1 MLVLEYAFHRQR
13 AIDAGTGEIDIVGRP
28 IGSLEPSALRA
39 VEDSEAPGLQPAAV
53 LKTHMDTVGLR
64 LLAQRSLEQR
74 DYAVEFAVLVDFR
87 QGGMDCQDT
96 NEGAQRGDIRLET
109 AERAGAGGVH
119 PGRGCCF
126 RRSIEGHN
134 LDHNETGGE
143 HCDECDDGPGYRTSE
158 AQRARVHC
166 RHTRVP
172 EQRRAL
178 PWAAAVVLSAV
189 AHRVI
194 ADVF

>member
-109 AERAGAGGVH
+109 AERVGAGGVH
-119 PGRGCCF
+119 PGRGAAF
-126 RRSIEGHN
+126 A
-134 LDHNETGGE
+134 
-143 HCDECDDGPGYRTSE
+143 E
-158 AQRARVHC
+158 ASKVTIWITMRQ
-166 RHTRVP
+166 
-172 EQRRAL
+172 
-178 PWAAAVVLSAV
+178 AASTAMNAMT
-189 AHRVI
+189 APVI
-194 ADVF
+194 AILKLNMRECIAATPEFRSSAGLYLGQLRWF